1 MSGIIGE
8 VRAAG
13 ILTIAAAVA
22 FALAGCGSADR
33 RPAATATNA
42 LTSVPASSASSSA
55 SSSAVSRSK
64 AVPRPDHIVV
74 AVLENRSYDEIVGR
88 PEAPFLNSLEAAGA
102 VFTQSYA
109 VAHPSQ
115 PNYLALFSG
124 STQGVTDDS
133 CPRTFSTGNLGRS
146 LLDAGHTFAGYSEDL
161 PSAGY
166 AGCSATLYAR
176 KHNPWADFGNLPASV
191 NQPMSA
197 FPLDFTALPTVSFVI
212 PNLAH
217 DLHDGT
223 LAQAD
228 LWLRDHLGAYAA
240 WAPEHNS
247 VLVITNDED
256 DHSSN
261 NRISTVIVGVHVVPG
276 RYPQHIDH
284 YALLRTLEDAYD
296 LAPLGASARAAP
308 ITAIWST

>member
-1 MSGIIGE
+1 
-8 VRAAG
+8 VRAAR
-13 ILTIAAAVA
+13 ILTIVTAVVL
-22 FALAGCGSADR
+22 ALTGCGSAR
-33 RPAATATNA
+33 KHPASPTSAPTAA
-42 LTSVPASSASSSA
+42 SASSAPSSASSSLP
-55 SSSAVSRSK
+55 RTTN
-64 AVPRPDHIVV
+64 VPRPDHIVV
-74 AVLENRSYDEIVGR
+74 VVLENRSYAEIVGR
-88 PEAPFLNSLEAAGA
+88 PEAPLLNSLEAAGA

-109 VAHPSQ
+109 VGHPSQ

-124 STQGVTDDS
+124 STQGITDDS
-133 CPRTFSTGNLGRS
+133 CPRTFATGNLGRS
-146 LLDAGHTFAGYSEDL
+146 LLDAGQTFAGYSEDL
-161 PSAGY
+161 PSIGY
-166 AGCSATLYAR
+166 AGCTAALYAR
-176 KHNPWADFGNLPASV
+176 KHNPWADFANLPASV
-191 NQPMSA
+191 NKPMSA
-197 FPLDFTALPTVSFVI
+197 FPSDLAALPTVSFVI

-228 LWLRDHLGAYAA
+228 LWLHDHLGGYAA

-261 NRISTVIVGVHVVPG
+261 NRISTVIVGAHVVPG